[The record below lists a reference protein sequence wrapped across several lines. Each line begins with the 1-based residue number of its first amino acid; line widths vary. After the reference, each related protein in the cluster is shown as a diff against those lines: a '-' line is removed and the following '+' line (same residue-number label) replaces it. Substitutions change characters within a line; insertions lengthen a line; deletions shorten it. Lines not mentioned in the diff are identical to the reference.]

1 MADGTST
8 RSRLF
13 LFTGLYFAQGVPW
26 GFFTVAIMLRLSS
39 LGLGPAA
46 LGQISSTAWLPWILK
61 PLFGPLVDRIGFG
74 RLGRRRPFIL
84 LAEIGMALSLIAMA
98 LVDPTHDLGS
108 FSTLLFVHN
117 LFAAAQD
124 VGTDALAIDLLP
136 EHERGRANGFMSAGK
151 FAGVVAGGQG
161 LLLVARLAGWPVAY
175 AAAIVLL
182 LIPAALVLRVRESSA
197 VRERRRI
204 GRDLIQLLSFRTV
217 FMAAF
222 LAVIIDGSDS
232 FLFPLVYPLLGQRLH
247 FSDMQISTLVTVG
260 GAVAAFASVLGGWLS
275 DRMGRRR
282 TIVFGCL
289 AVAGFNIAFALT
301 TSYWASYAF
310 QLGFTAASAV
320 ASGIVYAA
328 TLALFMD
335 LTHPRLAATHFQV
348 SMALLNV
355 RGIWAN
361 RVGGHLAER
370 LPTTAMFGL
379 AALVEVLPLAILL
392 AIDPR
397 KAKAAFAETP
407 PSAPAPR
414 DG

>member
-1 MADGTST
+1 VAVGTST
-8 RSRLF
+8 RSRLV

-26 GFFTVAIMLRLSS
+26 GFFTVAIMLKLSG

-84 LAEIGMALSLIAMA
+84 IAEIGMAVSLLAMA
-98 LVDPTHDLGS
+98 MVDPTHDLAR

-117 LFAAAQD
+117 LFAAGQD

-136 EHERGRANGFMSAGK
+136 ENERGRANGFMSAGK

-161 LLLVARLAGWPVAY
+161 LLLIARVAGWSVAY
-175 AAAIVLL
+175 AMAVALL
-182 LIPAALVLRVRESSA
+182 LIPATLVLSVRETTNQ
-197 VRERRRI
+197 RERRRI
-204 GRDLIQLLSFRTV
+204 GRDILQLLSFRTV
-217 FMAAF
+217 FVAAF
-222 LAVIIDGSDS
+222 LAAIIDGSDS

-247 FSDMQISTLVTVG
+247 FSDMQISTLATLG
-260 GAVAAFASVLGGWLS
+260 GGVSAIASVLGGWMS
-275 DRMGRRR
+275 DRLGRRR
-282 TIVFGCL
+282 TLLFGCL
-289 AVAGFNIAFALT
+289 GIAGFDVAFALLT
-301 TSYWASYAF
+301 PYWGNYTF
-310 QLGFTAASAV
+310 QLTFTAASAI

-355 RGIWAN
+355 RGIWGN
-361 RVGGHLAER
+361 RIGGYLAER
-370 LPTTAMFGL
+370 LPATTMFGI
-379 AALVEVLPLAILL
+379 AALVELVPLALLL
-392 AIDPR
+392 AVDPG
-397 KAKAAFAETP
+397 KAKAAFAQP
-407 PSAPAPR
+407 VPSPSTTR